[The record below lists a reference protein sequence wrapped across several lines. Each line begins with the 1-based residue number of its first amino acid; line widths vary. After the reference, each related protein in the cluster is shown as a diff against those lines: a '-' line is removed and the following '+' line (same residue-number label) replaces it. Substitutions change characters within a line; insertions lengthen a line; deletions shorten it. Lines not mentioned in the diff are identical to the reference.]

1 MKTNFDT
8 ENYSLWGKKTTLN
21 RVRYFELR
29 KKVLKPVGNRTK
41 KSNWDDPDT
50 ERRFL
55 LKRTHL
61 SGNIKA
67 ELDASKSD
75 KERERG

>member
-29 KKVLKPVGNRTK
+29 KKGVKTRGKLY
-41 KSNWDDPDT
+41 
-50 ERRFL
+50 
-55 LKRTHL
+55 
-61 SGNIKA
+61 
-67 ELDASKSD
+67 
-75 KERERG
+75 KEK